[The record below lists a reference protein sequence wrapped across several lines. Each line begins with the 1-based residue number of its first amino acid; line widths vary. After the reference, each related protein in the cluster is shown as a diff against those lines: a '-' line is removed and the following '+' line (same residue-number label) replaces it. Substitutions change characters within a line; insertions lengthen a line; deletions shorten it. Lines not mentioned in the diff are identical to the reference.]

1 MAWHVSL
8 YKYSYQSP
16 SLARVTSSVFLFLWT
31 GIFLVIFMV
40 MRVFTFQYYLS
51 LAGPHQAVS
60 PSWYLAMKTITLT
73 LVLLHLLSISCT
85 PQYQWAQSFI
95 PPADDIPDL
104 KDCSPEAPC
113 QYGEGDCTPHGDD
126 GCDSDLVC
134 GVNNCGDF
142 VPGMAGSCCAQLAGP
157 SEFLEEKAPIQW
169 TSWSATWGGWG
180 RTRGRALIASNG
192 TLYYQ
197 YEKQS
202 LE

>member
-1 MAWHVSL
+1 MRPNTPLTILLLPATTWS
-8 YKYSYQSP
+8 KYLLKP
-16 SLARVTSSVFLFLWT
+16 RNHPVPFLLTSSQP
-31 GIFLVIFMV
+31 IE
-40 MRVFTFQYYLS
+40 
-51 LAGPHQAVS
+51 
-60 PSWYLAMKTITLT
+60 
-73 LVLLHLLSISCT
+73 
-85 PQYQWAQSFI
+85 
-95 PPADDIPDL
+95 DDIPDL

-113 QYGEGDCTPHGDD
+113 QYGEGDCTRHGDD

-157 SEFLEEKAPIQW
+157 STFREEKVPRQW
-169 TSWSATWGGWG
+169 TSWAATWGGWG
-180 RTRGRALIASNG
+180 RQRARALIASNG

>member
-1 MAWHVSL
+1 
-8 YKYSYQSP
+8 
-16 SLARVTSSVFLFLWT
+16 
-31 GIFLVIFMV
+31 
-40 MRVFTFQYYLS
+40 
-51 LAGPHQAVS
+51 
-60 PSWYLAMKTITLT
+60 MKTITLT
-73 LVLLHLLSISCT
+73 LFLLHLLSTSCT
-85 PQYQWAQSFI
+85 PQYTGYNYALGYQAVI
-95 PPADDIPDL
+95 APADDTPDL

-113 QYGEGDCTPHGDD
+113 QYSDGDCTRHGDD

-157 SEFLEEKAPIQW
+157 SEFLEEESPRQW
-169 TSWSATWGGWG
+169 TSWAATWGGWG
-180 RTRGRALIASNG
+180 RQRARALIASNG